1 MDYGAKYAEAVAWC
15 RAHSAAALLSL
26 SEAVAALSTKL
37 SVVAVLG
44 IGVIG
49 MLPQEAAS
57 TLRWVKL
64 PGASP
69 AIEIVRPKQVIIDEA
84 QPTGD
89 VELVASR
96 RQRRRAVEPERPA
109 PVRKDS
115 AIAVE
120 PEPEP
125 AVPPEA
131 PAEAVQGE
139 PPKPDVWADT
149 EVISALRDCVKL
161 LSPIAAEVDLAPPV
175 KHDQCGAAAPVMLR
189 RVASGS
195 NRVEIKPPA
204 MLNCAMVA
212 HLHEWITTVLQPAA
226 EQAFGSP
233 ITRLANASGYACRQR
248 TGSQSHS
255 EKLSEHALANAID
268 IAGFVTADGRTIE
281 VGRHWGPTLRDQ
293 KEAARGAARA
303 IESKEPAAKAQ
314 TTKAPVRSP
323 SAISQQGGDQ
333 RKLAQGGAGAGTRGP
348 PLQRLGRSAE
358 AQPDGK
364 NDGQSDGKVDGQSNG
379 KGDGQSNGKSE
390 GQSLGKGVKPLAQ
403 AREEAQSSAEGA
415 FLRRLHKGA
424 CGIFGTVLGPEANEA
439 HRDHFHLDLAPRRRS
454 AFCE

>member
-15 RAHSAAALLSL
+15 RARSASALLSL

-49 MLPQEAAS
+49 MLPQQAAS

-84 QPTGD
+84 QPSGD

-96 RQRRRAVEPERPA
+96 RQRRRAVEPERAA

-139 PPKPDVWADT
+139 PPKPDVWADA

-161 LSPIAAEVDLAPPV
+161 LSPIAADVDLAPPV
-175 KHDQCGAAAPVMLR
+175 KHEQCGAAAPVMLR
-189 RVASGS
+189 GVASGS

-255 EKLSEHALANAID
+255 ERLSEHALANAID

-281 VGRHWGPTLRDQ
+281 VGRYWGPTLRDQ

-303 IESKEPAAKAQ
+303 KETKEPAAKAQ
-314 TTKAPVRSP
+314 TTKSTPLRSP
-323 SAISQQGGDQ
+323 SAISQQGGDR
-333 RKLAQGGAGAGTRGP
+333 RKLAQGGADPATRGA

-358 AQPDGK
+358 AQTDVK
-364 NDGQSDGKVDGQSNG
+364 TDG
-379 KGDGQSNGKSE
+379 KGDGQGGDGQGGDGKSD
-390 GQSLGKGVKPLAQ
+390 GKGDRRSDGKGGTPLAQ
-403 AREEAQSSAEGA
+403 AREEAQMSTEGA

>member
-1 MDYGAKYAEAVAWC
+1 MDYGAKYTEALAWC
-15 RAHSAAALLSL
+15 RARSSSALLSL
-26 SEAVAALSTKL
+26 SKAVAALSTKL

-44 IGVIG
+44 IGVVSI
-49 MLPQEAAS
+49 LPQQAAS
-57 TLRWVKL
+57 TLRWSKL
-64 PGASP
+64 AATSP

-84 QPTGD
+84 EPADG

-96 RQRRRAVEPERPA
+96 RQRRRVSEPERPA

-120 PEPEP
+120 PEPT
-125 AVPPEA
+125 APPEA
-131 PAEAVQGE
+131 PAEAAQGE
-139 PPKPDVWADT
+139 PPKPDLWSDA
-149 EVISALRDCVKL
+149 EVIGALRECVKL
-161 LSPIAAEVDLAPPV
+161 LAPIAAEVDLAPPV
-175 KHDQCGAAAPVMLR
+175 KQDQCGAAAPVMLR

-204 MLNCAMVA
+204 MLNCAMVV

-248 TGSQSHS
+248 NGSQSHS
-255 EKLSEHALANAID
+255 ERLSEHALANAID
-268 IAGFVTADGRTIE
+268 IAGFVTADGRSIE
-281 VGRHWGPTLRDQ
+281 VARHWGPTLRDQ
-293 KEAARGAARA
+293 KEAAGAAARA
-303 IESKEPAAKAQ
+303 KESKEPAAKVEAA
-314 TTKAPVRSP
+314 KAPVRTP
-323 SAISQQGGDQ
+323 SAISRQGGDQ
-333 RKLAQGGAGAGTRGP
+333 RKLAQGPDNASRGP
-348 PLQRLGRSAE
+348 SLQRLGRSAE
-358 AQPDGK
+358 TQAEAQGDA
-364 NDGQSDGKVDGQSNG
+364 
-379 KGDGQSNGKSE
+379 KGAA
-390 GQSLGKGVKPLAQ
+390 PLAE
-403 AREEAQSSAEGA
+403 AREEAQKSPEGT

>member
-1 MDYGAKYAEAVAWC
+1 MDYGAKYAKAVAWC
-15 RAHSAAALLSL
+15 RARSVSALLSL
-26 SEAVAALSTKL
+26 SEAIAALSTKL

-44 IGVIG
+44 IGAIG
-49 MLPQEAAS
+49 VLPQEAAS

-64 PGASP
+64 PGPSP

-84 QPTGD
+84 QPTDD

-125 AVPPEA
+125 VVPEA
-131 PAEAVQGE
+131 PAEAVQSE
-139 PPKPDVWADT
+139 PPKPDVWADA
-149 EVISALRDCVKL
+149 EVISALRECVKL
-161 LSPIAAEVDLAPPV
+161 LAPIAAEVDLAPPL
-175 KHDQCGAAAPVMLR
+175 KQDQCGAAAPVMLR

-248 TGSQSHS
+248 NGSQSHS
-255 EKLSEHALANAID
+255 ERLSEHALANAID
-268 IAGFVTADGRTIE
+268 IAAFVTADGRTIE

-293 KEAARGAARA
+293 KEAARSAARA
-303 IESKEPAAKAQ
+303 KESKEPAAKVDAAR
-314 TTKAPVRSP
+314 TPVRSP
-323 SAISQQGGDQ
+323 SAISPQGGDQ
-333 RKLAQGGAGAGTRGP
+333 RKLAQGGAE

-358 AQPDGK
+358 AQTEVK
-364 NDGQSDGKVDGQSNG
+364 NDG
-379 KGDGQSNGKSE
+379 KGDGKSD
-390 GQSLGKGVKPLAQ
+390 GRGVAPLAQ
-403 AREEAQSSAEGA
+403 AREEAQVSPEGA

-454 AFCE
+454 AYCE

>member
-15 RAHSAAALLSL
+15 RARSAAALLSL
-26 SEAVAALSTKL
+26 AEAVAALSTKL

-49 MLPQEAAS
+49 MLPQQAAS

-84 QPTGD
+84 PPSAD

-131 PAEAVQGE
+131 PAEAAPAE
-139 PPKPDVWADT
+139 PPKPDVWADA

-212 HLHEWITTVLQPAA
+212 HL
-226 EQAFGSP
+226 
-233 ITRLANASGYACRQR
+233 
-248 TGSQSHS
+248 
-255 EKLSEHALANAID
+255 
-268 IAGFVTADGRTIE
+268 
-281 VGRHWGPTLRDQ
+281 
-293 KEAARGAARA
+293 
-303 IESKEPAAKAQ
+303 
-314 TTKAPVRSP
+314 
-323 SAISQQGGDQ
+323 
-333 RKLAQGGAGAGTRGP
+333 
-348 PLQRLGRSAE
+348 
-358 AQPDGK
+358 
-364 NDGQSDGKVDGQSNG
+364 
-379 KGDGQSNGKSE
+379 
-390 GQSLGKGVKPLAQ
+390 
-403 AREEAQSSAEGA
+403 
-415 FLRRLHKGA
+415 
-424 CGIFGTVLGPEANEA
+424 
-439 HRDHFHLDLAPRRRS
+439 
-454 AFCE
+454 